1 MRLDGLRHW
10 IDTWPRAFKR
20 AVMVL
25 ADVVMLP
32 LALWSAFALRLGT
45 PTPDVFTSLPWW
57 LFAAVILLT
66 LPVFQQL
73 GLYRAVVRYI
83 GGQAMRAVLGGV
95 TFSALLLVAFSFVSP
110 VVVEIP
116 RSVPIIY
123 WGTALIYV
131 GGSRYLVR
139 ALLLGQAARRSGGEP
154 VILYG
159 AGAAG
164 LQSAL
169 ALRGGGQFEPVA
181 FVDDDPGLHG
191 SEVSGLRVY
200 PPFELP
206 RLIDRFKATEVLL
219 AMPSAGRGRRREI
232 IGQLEP
238 LAVHVKTLPTL
249 ADLVSGDARLD
260 EFQEVA
266 VEDLLGRDP
275 VPPRE
280 DLLAEGISGKTVMV
294 TGAGG
299 SIGSELCRQILRLEP
314 MQLLLYEISEYQLYR
329 VEREL
334 RTQAASDGIETT
346 VVPLLGNIANRQ
358 RLEQV
363 MAGFGVHTVYHAAA
377 YKHVPL
383 VEHNLIEGVR
393 NNVFGTL
400 RCARAAMAAGVAS
413 FVLIS
418 TDKAVRP
425 TNVMGASKRMAELV
439 LQGLSESREA
449 LGHGTRFT
457 MVRFGNVLG
466 SSGSVVPLFR
476 EQIRAGGP
484 VTVTHPEV
492 TRYFMTI
499 PEAAELVLQAGSMGE
514 GGDVFVLDM
523 GEPVRIFDLA
533 RRMIR
538 LTGYEVRDEEHP
550 HGDITI
556 TFSGL
561 RPGEKLYEEL
571 LLGEAVEST
580 DHPMICRAREL
591 SFPWP
596 ELEAKL
602 EELDAACQA
611 FDCPAARQVLAW
623 GVCGFGKEGTIV
635 DWLWQHQRGE
645 TPAVQ
650 AAPFHLH

>member
-1 MRLDGLRHW
+1 MELDGLRRR
-10 IDTWPRAFKR
+10 IDSLSRVWKR
-20 AVMVL
+20 ALMVV
-25 ADVVMLP
+25 ADLVMLP
-32 LALWSAFALRLGT
+32 LALWSAYALRFST
-45 PTPDVFTSLPWW
+45 PLPDHFLQLPPWNI
-57 LFAAVILLT
+57 AVLLALT
-66 LPVFQQL
+66 LPVFHSL
-73 GLYRAVVRYI
+73 GLYRAVVRYM
-83 GGQAMRAVLGGV
+83 GGQAVRAVLVGV
-95 TFSALLLVAFSFVSP
+95 TFSALLLMAFTFISP
-110 VVVEIP
+110 TVEMP
-116 RSVPIIY
+116 RSVPVIY
-123 WGTALIYV
+123 WGAALIYV

-139 ALLLGQAARRSGGEP
+139 ALLVGPAARRGGGGEP

-169 ALRGGGQFEPVA
+169 ALRGGGRYEPVA

-200 PPFELP
+200 PPYELA
-206 RLIDRFKATEVLL
+206 RLVSRFGATHVLL
-219 AMPSAGRGRRREI
+219 ALPSAGRGRRREI

-249 ADLVSGDARLD
+249 ADLVNGEARLD
-260 EFQEVA
+260 DFQEVA
-266 VEDLLGRDP
+266 IEDLLGRDP
-275 VPPRE
+275 VPPRPE
-280 DLLAEGISGKTVMV
+280 LLAAGITGKTVMV

-299 SIGSELCRQILRLEP
+299 SIGSELCRQILLLQP
-314 MQLLLYEISEYQLYR
+314 VQLLLYEISEYQLYR
-329 VEREL
+329 IEREL
-334 RTQAASDGIETT
+334 RTLAASEGLETAL
-346 VVPLLGNIANRQ
+346 VPLLGNIANRQ

-363 MAGFGVHTVYHAAA
+363 MAGFGVSTVYHAAA

-400 RCARAAMAAGVAS
+400 RCARAAMAAGVES
-413 FVLIS
+413 FVLVS

-425 TNVMGASKRMAELV
+425 TNIMGASKRMAELV
-439 LQGLSESREA
+439 LQGLAGARGA
-449 LGHGTRFT
+449 LEHNTRFT

-484 VTVTHPEV
+484 LTVTHPEV

-523 GEPVRIFDLA
+523 GEPVRIMDLA
-533 RRMIR
+533 RRMVR
-538 LTGYEVRDEEHP
+538 LSGLEVRDEAHP
-550 HGDITI
+550 HGDIEI
-556 TFSGL
+556 TVTGL

-571 LLGEAVEST
+571 LLGEAVEGT
-580 DHPMICRAREL
+580 DHPMIHRAREL

-596 ELEAKL
+596 ELEAQLDK
-602 EELDAACQA
+602 LDAACQA
-611 FDCPAARQVLAW
+611 FDCVEVRRILAW
-623 GVCGFGKEGTIV
+623 GVCGFGDEGRIV
-635 DWLWQHQRGE
+635 DWLWQHRHAA
-645 TPAVQ
+645 AV
-650 AAPFHLH
+650 AAESGRLH